1 MRSRGFD
8 FGDFEITKREI
19 LASISIIAVMLL
31 IGFTISGR
39 ISNYILD
46 RNEKYN
52 KAIKIESSDLF
63 EYGMRTNV
71 GYAFVY
77 GDLKAVDTVSYPEI
91 NGEYMY
97 IEKIEEHYNMH
108 TRTVTTTD
116 SKGKTHT
123 RTETYWSYKV
133 SVKSSKWKESTQ
145 KFMMNF
151 LRYIFEIQDDLI
163 NRTLQNGP
171 TQEFELHERGRI
183 RPITSIQIRDRIVR
197 HSLCDEVL
205 LPEVRKHIIYDNCA
219 SIKGRGISQQRKRF
233 EIHLHKYY
241 QLYGNDGYI
250 LFGDFSK
257 FYDNI
262 IHEIAKRELLKLFND
277 DEFIDWLL
285 TLIFKGF
292 QIDVSYMSDEEYETC
307 MIDTFNKL
315 EYRNI
320 PKEKLTGEKWM
331 EKSVNIGDQLSQVI
345 GIYYPYPID
354 NYVKYVRQQ
363 KFYGRYMDDWYI
375 MNPSKEE
382 LENLLENV
390 CKIAAELGIHINRKK
405 TRIVKISSKYKFL
418 QIKYTLTDTG
428 KVIKRINPD
437 RVTAMRRK
445 LKKLAVKVENE
456 EADYDNVENMF
467 RGWMGGHY
475 KLLSR
480 EQRKNLIQLY
490 EDLFSK
496 EITIVNK
503 KLIVSDRSA

>member
-1 MRSRGFD
+1 MSVLL
-8 FGDFEITKREI
+8 GDR
-19 LASISIIAVMLL
+19 
-31 IGFTISGR
+31 
-39 ISNYILD
+39 
-46 RNEKYN
+46 
-52 KAIKIESSDLF
+52 
-63 EYGMRTNV
+63 
-71 GYAFVY
+71 
-77 GDLKAVDTVSYPEI
+77 
-91 NGEYMY
+91 
-97 IEKIEEHYNMH
+97 
-108 TRTVTTTD
+108 
-116 SKGKTHT
+116 
-123 RTETYWSYKV
+123 
-133 SVKSSKWKESTQ
+133 KES
-145 KFMMNF
+145 KFEAIT
-151 LRYIFEIQDDLI
+151 YSI
-163 NRTLQNGP
+163 
-171 TQEFELHERGRI
+171 ELH
-183 RPITSIQIRDRIVR
+183 
-197 HSLCDEVL
+197 
-205 LPEVRKHIIYDNCA
+205 DNCA

-233 EIHLHKYY
+233 EIRLHKYY

-390 CKIAAELGIHINRKK
+390 CKIAAELGIISIVRKPESLRFRANTNSCK
-405 TRIVKISSKYKFL
+405 SSTHLRIQVKSS
-418 QIKYTLTDTG
+418 
-428 KVIKRINPD
+428 
-437 RVTAMRRK
+437 
-445 LKKLAVKVENE
+445 NE
-456 EADYDNVENMF
+456 
-467 RGWMGGHY
+467 
-475 KLLSR
+475 
-480 EQRKNLIQLY
+480 
-490 EDLFSK
+490 
-496 EITIVNK
+496 
-503 KLIVSDRSA
+503 

>member
-1 MRSRGFD
+1 MNYE
-8 FGDFEITKREI
+8 EIVCDANNLYR
-19 LASISIIAVMLL
+19 A
-31 IGFTISGR
+31 
-39 ISNYILD
+39 
-46 RNEKYN
+46 
-52 KAIKIESSDLF
+52 
-63 EYGMRTNV
+63 
-71 GYAFVY
+71 
-77 GDLKAVDTVSYPEI
+77 
-91 NGEYMY
+91 
-97 IEKIEEHYNMH
+97 
-108 TRTVTTTD
+108 
-116 SKGKTHT
+116 
-123 RTETYWSYKV
+123 YKV

-151 LRYIFEIQDDLI
+151 LRYIFEIQDDII

-183 RPITSIQIRDRIVR
+183 RPITSIQIRDRI
-197 HSLCDEVL
+197 
-205 LPEVRKHIIYDNCA
+205 
-219 SIKGRGISQQRKRF
+219 
-233 EIHLHKYY
+233 
-241 QLYGNDGYI
+241 
-250 LFGDFSK
+250 
-257 FYDNI
+257 
-262 IHEIAKRELLKLFND
+262 
-277 DEFIDWLL
+277 
-285 TLIFKGF
+285 
-292 QIDVSYMSDEEYETC
+292 
-307 MIDTFNKL
+307 
-315 EYRNI
+315 
-320 PKEKLTGEKWM
+320 
-331 EKSVNIGDQLSQVI
+331 
-345 GIYYPYPID
+345 D

-382 LENLLENV
+382 LEDLLENI

-445 LKKLAVKVENE
+445 LKKLAVKVRNE

>member
-1 MRSRGFD
+1 MNYE
-8 FGDFEITKREI
+8 EIVCDANNLYR
-19 LASISIIAVMLL
+19 A
-31 IGFTISGR
+31 
-39 ISNYILD
+39 
-46 RNEKYN
+46 
-52 KAIKIESSDLF
+52 
-63 EYGMRTNV
+63 
-71 GYAFVY
+71 
-77 GDLKAVDTVSYPEI
+77 
-91 NGEYMY
+91 
-97 IEKIEEHYNMH
+97 
-108 TRTVTTTD
+108 
-116 SKGKTHT
+116 
-123 RTETYWSYKV
+123 YKV

-151 LRYIFEIQDDLI
+151 LRYIFEIQDDLINRTLQNGPTQEFELHERGRIRPITSIQIRDRIVRHSLCDEVLLPEVRKHIIYDNCASIKGRGISQQRKRFEIQDDLI